1 MRNPAPLVLSLILAA
16 VAAFFMIKKPAPPAP
31 AAPPAQ
37 NSGAS
42 AKAGDSAKTGAN
54 KPAETTPGNPVAAPA
69 SAKTDTPVAD
79 NSPKTWPQDQSDIP
93 ADPMA
98 RFGKLDNGMR
108 YLIYPNAEPPGRI
121 SLRMHIAAGSLMEAE
136 DQRGLAHFLEHMV
149 FNGSKNFTP
158 EELIPKMQRLGIAFG
173 AHVNAYT
180 SFDETVYMLDLPD
193 LTEDTMKLGFTIM
206 RDFGDGAKLEAAEID
221 NERKVI
227 LSEKISRDTVQYRLM
242 EQQFAELLPGSLVT
256 KRFPIG
262 TEEVIQNAPREKF
275 LDLYTRFYTPERMT
289 FIVVG
294 DVKLDEIEARIQ
306 ETFGS
311 LTNPAEPGKNPSL
324 GEIKKTEGVQAAVF
338 SDKEVTST
346 DLSLVSVR
354 PFSRVP
360 DSSTRRLSMLPLSLA
375 HAAIGRRFER
385 IAKQDGSAI
394 ANGSASRDELFNYA
408 ELGSFDVTVT
418 DDRWQEA
425 LPILEQEFRR
435 ALEYGF
441 TDAELAEAKANVLN
455 AYQQAVKT
463 APSRK
468 SDSLATGIARSI
480 NDGTVFSTPET
491 DLEIIEKGL
500 DTATAET
507 CHAAFREF
515 WADQGLHLALTTK
528 EEPDNARATLLAI
541 YEESRSKKVEA
552 PEQKSAAA
560 FGYTEFG
567 TPGTVKSKKA
577 VEGLDFT
584 QFVLSN
590 GVRLNLKKTDFEKNS
605 IRLTTRFGSGK
616 LTQPKDTP
624 GLDFFASSVFDAGG
638 LGKHSADDLQQIL
651 AGRNVGT
658 SFSITDDTFSLG
670 GRTTPDDLELQLQLM
685 CAQLTD
691 PGYREEALAQFKKAI
706 PMIFQ
711 QLRHTPAGAQAAMDA
726 WLHGGDS
733 RWGVPDEAK
742 LGSYTLDDARKWL
755 APALTK
761 DYLELSIVGDFDEST
776 LLPLVLKTF
785 GALPVRADKKTDL
798 PKARKITFPT
808 GATEKTFTYDS
819 KIPQGTAVVVWK
831 TDGLRGNTKLFRRL
845 NLLGE
850 ILSDRLRKE
859 IREKLGASYSPNAGP
874 GGSDG
879 LDGFGYLSAE
889 CVGKAEDTKKL
900 ADTATEIANLLARNG
915 TTDDELDRA
924 RKPMQATMEKM
935 KRDNSYWLGT
945 VLAQSQEDPTRIDLI
960 RGRDADYASIT
971 PKELLDVA
979 VKYLGQKHAMKVLI
993 HPEAKTEPK
1002 EETTPKEETAPKDET
1017 PKEETGSGSKKKKE
1031 SDDE

>member
-1 MRNPAPLVLSLILAA
+1 SLILAA

-31 AAPPAQ
+31 PAEAP
-37 NSGAS
+37 
-42 AKAGDSAKTGAN
+42 AKTEDPKAAEKE
-54 KPAETTPGNPVAAPA
+54 KPVEATPAAAPA
-69 SAKTDTPVAD
+69 TAKSDTPVAD

-93 ADPMA
+93 ADPKA
-98 RFGKLDNGMR
+98 VFGKLENGMR
-108 YLIYPNAEPPGRI
+108 YMIYPNAEPPGRI

-158 EELIPKMQRLGIAFG
+158 DELIPKMQRLGIAFG

-193 LTEDTMKLGFTIM
+193 QTEDTMKLGFTIM
-206 RDFGDGAKLEAAEID
+206 RDFGDGAKLDAAEID
-221 NERKVI
+221 KERGVI
-227 LSEKISRDTVQYRLM
+227 LSEKTSRDTVGYRLM

-256 KRFPIG
+256 TRFPIG
-262 TEEVIQNAPREKF
+262 TEDVIKNAPREKF
-275 LDLYTRFYTPERMT
+275 VDLYTRFYTPERMT

-294 DVKLDEIEARIQ
+294 DVKPDEIEARIKD
-306 ETFGS
+306 TFGS
-311 LTNPAEPGKNPSL
+311 LVNPPDPGKNPNL

-360 DSSTRRLSMLPLSLA
+360 DTSTRRLTMLPLSLA

-441 TDAELAEAKANVLN
+441 TDAELTEAKANVLN

-468 SDSLATGIARSI
+468 SESLATGLARSI

-491 DLEIIEKGL
+491 DLEIIQKGI
-500 DTATAET
+500 DAATAEN

-515 WADQGLHLALTTK
+515 WADQGLHLVLTTK
-528 EEPDNARATLLAI
+528 VEPDNARATLLAI

-552 PEQKSAAA
+552 PEQKSAVA

-605 IRLTTRFGSGK
+605 IRLTARFGSGK
-616 LTQPKDTP
+616 LTQPPGSP
-624 GLDFFASSVFDAGG
+624 GLDFFASNVFDAGG
-638 LGKHSADDLQQIL
+638 LGKHSVDDLQQIL

-658 SFSITDDTFSLG
+658 SFSIADDTFALG
-670 GRTTPDDLELQLQLM
+670 GKTTPDDAELQLQLM

-726 WLHGGDS
+726 WLHGDDS
-733 RWGVPDEAK
+733 RWGVPTEEK
-742 LGSYTLDDARKWL
+742 LSGFKLDDARKWL
-755 APALTK
+755 APGLTK
-761 DYLELSIVGDFDEST
+761 DYLELSIVGDFDQET

-785 GALPVRADKKTDL
+785 GALPARAEKKTDL
-798 PKARKITFPT
+798 PKARAVTFPK

-850 ILSDRLRKE
+850 ILSDRLREE

-879 LDGFGYLSAE
+879 LDGFGYMSAE

-945 VLAQSQEDPTRIDLI
+945 VLAQSQEDPTRLDLI
-960 RGRDADYASIT
+960 RGRDADYASVT

-993 HPEAKTEPK
+993 HPEAKAETK
-1002 EETTPKEETAPKDET
+1002 EDTAPKDKDTKPE
-1017 PKEETGSGSKKKKE
+1017 EETDSKKDKEKDKKK

>member
-1 MRNPAPLVLSLILAA
+1 MRNPAPLILSLILAA
-16 VAAFFMIKKPAPPAP
+16 VAAIFLIRKPAPPPPP
-31 AAPPAQ
+31 AAPPA
-37 NSGAS
+37 AS
-42 AKAGDSAKTGAN
+42 AADSTKPAGDAK
-54 KPAETTPGNPVAAPA
+54 PEPETPPTTV
-69 SAKTDTPVAD
+69 KTDTQVAEAAA
-79 NSPKTWPQDQSDIP
+79 KTWPQEQSDIP
-93 ADPMA
+93 ADPKA
-98 RFGKLDNGMR
+98 RFGKLENGMR
-108 YLIYPNAEPPGRI
+108 YLIYRNAEPPGRV
-121 SLRMHIAAGSLMEAE
+121 SLRLHISAGSLMEAE

-180 SFDETVYMLDLPD
+180 SFDETVYMLDLPETSEE
-193 LTEDTMKLGFTIM
+193 LMKLGFTIM
-206 RDFGDGAKLEAAEID
+206 RDFGDGAKLDAAEID
-221 NERKVI
+221 KERGVI
-227 LSEKISRDTVQYRLM
+227 LSEKTSRDTVGYRLM
-242 EQQFAELLPGSLVT
+242 EQQFAELLPGSLIT

-262 TEEVIQNAPREKF
+262 TEDVIQKAPREKF
-275 LDLYTRFYTPERMT
+275 VDLYTRFYTPERMT
-289 FIVVG
+289 FVVVG
-294 DVKLDEIEARIQ
+294 DVKPDEIEQRIKDS
-306 ETFGS
+306 FSS
-311 LTNPAEPGKNPSL
+311 LTNPTEPGKNPDL
-324 GEIKKTEGVQAAVF
+324 GPIKPVEGLQAAVF
-338 SDKEVTST
+338 SDKEVAST

-360 DSSTRRLSMLPLSLA
+360 DSTTRRLSMLPLGLA
-375 HAAIGRRFER
+375 HTAIGRRFER
-385 IAKQDGSAI
+385 LAKQDGSAI

-441 TDAELAEAKANVLN
+441 TDAEIAEAKANVLN

-463 APSRK
+463 EPTRK
-468 SDSLATGIARSI
+468 SDSLATGIARSV

-491 DLEIIEKGL
+491 DLEIALKGL

-515 WADQGLHLALTTK
+515 WADQGLHLVLTTK
-528 EEPDNARATLLAI
+528 EEPDNARATMLAI
-541 YEESRSKKVEA
+541 YEESRSKPVEA
-552 PEQKSAAA
+552 PEQKAAVA
-560 FGYTEFG
+560 FGYTDFG
-567 TPGTVKSKKA
+567 PAGTLKSRKE
-577 VEGLDFT
+577 VEDLGFSQL
-584 QFVLSN
+584 VLSN
-590 GVRLNLKKTDFEKNS
+590 GVRVNLKKTDFEKGA
-605 IRLTTRFGSGK
+605 IRLTTRIGSGK

-638 LGKHSADDLQQIL
+638 LGKHSVDDLQQIL

-658 SFSITDDTFSLG
+658 SFAIGDDAFTLG
-670 GRTTPDDLELQLQLM
+670 GKTTPEDLELQLQLM

-691 PGYREEALAQFKKAI
+691 PGYREEALSQFKKAI

-711 QLRHTPAGAQAAMDA
+711 QLRHTPAGPQAEMES
-726 WLHGGDS
+726 WLHGADT

-742 LGSYTLDDARKWL
+742 LASYTLDDVRKWL

-761 DYLELSIVGDFDEST
+761 DYLELSIVGDYDEST
-776 LLPLVLKTF
+776 LLPLLYKTF
-785 GALPVRADKKTDL
+785 GALPARTEKKPDL
-798 PKARKITFPT
+798 AAARKITFPK
-808 GATEKTFTYDS
+808 GAAEKTFTYDS
-819 KIPQGTAVVVWK
+819 KIAQGTAMVIWK
-831 TDGLRGNTKLFRRL
+831 TEGLRGNTKLFRRL

-850 ILSDRLRKE
+850 ILSDRLREE

-874 GGSDG
+874 SGSEG
-879 LDGFGYLSAE
+879 LDGYGYMAAE

-960 RGRDADYASIT
+960 RNRDADYASIT
-971 PKELLDVA
+971 AKELHDIA
-979 VKYLGQKHAMKVLI
+979 VKYLGQKHALKVLI
-993 HPEAKTEPK
+993 HPE
-1002 EETTPKEETAPKDET
+1002 
-1017 PKEETGSGSKKKKE
+1017 KKAE
-1031 SDDE
+1031 GQ

>member
-16 VAAFFMIKKPAPPAP
+16 VAAFFLIKKPAPPPSAAP
-31 AAPPAQ
+31 APADASAADSTKPAGET
-37 NSGAS
+37 SGK
-42 AKAGDSAKTGAN
+42 AKAG
-54 KPAETTPGNPVAAPA
+54 PGDAGTVPVAAPA
-69 SAKTDTPVAD
+69 TAKTDTPVAD
-79 NSPKTWPQDQSDIP
+79 NTPKTWPQDHSDIP
-93 ADPMA
+93 ADPKA
-98 RFGKLDNGMR
+98 RFGKLENGMR

-121 SLRMHIAAGSLMEAE
+121 SLRMHISAGSLMEAE

-158 EELIPKMQRLGIAFG
+158 DELIPKMQRLGIAFG

-206 RDFGDGAKLEAAEID
+206 RDFGDGAKLDAGEID
-221 NERKVI
+221 KERGVI
-227 LSEKISRDTVQYRLM
+227 LSEKTSRDTVGYRLM

-275 LDLYTRFYTPERMT
+275 VDLYTRYYTPERMT
-289 FIVVG
+289 FVVVG
-294 DVKLDEIEARIQ
+294 DVKPDEIESRIK
-306 ETFGS
+306 ETFGT
-311 LTNPAEPGKNPSL
+311 LVNPAEPGKNPEL

-338 SDKEVTST
+338 SDREVTST

-360 DSSTRRLSMLPLSLA
+360 DSSTRRLSMLPLGLA
-375 HAAIGRRFER
+375 HAAIGRRFDR

-408 ELGSFDVTVT
+408 ELGSFDVTCA

-435 ALEYGF
+435 ALEFGF
-441 TDAELAEAKANVLN
+441 TDAEIAEAKANLLN

-468 SDSLATGIARSI
+468 SESLATGIARSI

-491 DLEIIEKGL
+491 DLEIAVKGL

-515 WADQGLHLALTTK
+515 WADQGLHLVLTTK
-528 EEPDNARATLLAI
+528 VEPDNARATLLAI

-552 PEQKSAAA
+552 PEQKTAVA
-560 FGYTEFG
+560 FGYTDFG
-567 TPGTVKSKKA
+567 KPGTEKSRKE
-577 VEGLDFT
+577 VEGLEFS
-584 QFVLSN
+584 QLVLSN
-590 GVRLNLKKTDFEKNS
+590 GVRLNLKKTDFEKNT
-605 IRLTTRFGSGK
+605 IRITSRFGSGK

-624 GLDFFASSVFDAGG
+624 GLDFFASAVFDAGG
-638 LGKHSADDLQQIL
+638 LGKHSVDDLQQIL

-658 SFSITDDTFSLG
+658 TFAIGDDAFTLG
-670 GRTTPDDLELQLQLM
+670 GKTTPDDLDLQLQLM

-711 QLRHTPAGAQAAMDA
+711 QLRHTPAGAQAAMES
-726 WLHGGDS
+726 WLHGDDS
-733 RWGVPDEAK
+733 RWGVPTEAK
-742 LGSYTLDDARKWL
+742 LGGYTLDDARKWL

-761 DYLELSIVGDFDEST
+761 DYLELSIVGDYDEST

-785 GALPVRADKKTDL
+785 GALPARADKKAEL
-798 PKARKITFPT
+798 AAARKVTFPK
-808 GATEKTFTYDS
+808 GAAEKTFTYDS
-819 KIPQGTAVVVWK
+819 KIAQGTAMVIWK
-831 TDGLRGNTKLFRRL
+831 TDGLRGNQKLFRRL

-850 ILSDRLRKE
+850 ILSDRLRNE
-859 IREKLGASYSPNAGP
+859 IREKLGASYSPNASP
-874 GGSDG
+874 GGSEG
-879 LDGFGYLSAE
+879 LDGFGFMSAE
-889 CVGKAEDTKKL
+889 CVGKAADTKKL
-900 ADTATEIANLLARNG
+900 ADTATEIANLLARSG

-924 RKPMQATMEKM
+924 RKPMLATIEKM

-945 VLAQSQEDPTRIDLI
+945 VLSQSQEDPSRIELI

-971 PKELLDVA
+971 AKELHDVA
-979 VKYLGQKHAMKVLI
+979 VKYLGQKHALKVLI
-993 HPEAKTEPK
+993 HPEAKAE
-1002 EETTPKEETAPKDET
+1002 
-1017 PKEETGSGSKKKKE
+1017 GQ
-1031 SDDE
+1031 